1 MGLIED
7 DRLRESPLLV
17 LANKQDLP
25 GAASPAEITE
35 RLDLYKMRTGRDW
48 YVQRTS
54 AVTGEGLVDGLS
66 WLAEKIKTKKSRRL
80 I

>member
-66 WLAEKIKTKKSRRL
+66 WLADKIKTKKSRRL